1 MDGGK
6 EDVAEEDGGEAMV
19 FMGWMGLI
27 IIIARCANFPS
38 CLFPFCFFSELLSPA
53 AVPLYL
59 YRLYGMY
66 SVLVLPGRVCL
77 AY

>member
-27 IIIARCANFPS
+27 IIIA
-38 CLFPFCFFSELLSPA
+38 
-53 AVPLYL
+53 
-59 YRLYGMY
+59 
-66 SVLVLPGRVCL
+66 
-77 AY
+77 